1 MTEFKTLREKI
12 AAEKA
17 EREARYSQFTVLWR
31 EAWLIG
37 EQAAMA
43 HKPRTMVVS
52 DSDGTMVDI
61 VPEGM
66 CGFAWL
72 NVPGNTSFGRWLKKQ
87 RLARPDYPTG
97 LCVWIS
103 SYSQSYERKVKH
115 AVAMASYLRDNGI
128 ECRVGSR
135 LD

>member
-1 MTEFKTLREKI
+1 MEYKTLREKI
-12 AAEKA
+12 SAEKA
-17 EREARYSQFTVLWR
+17 EREQRYAQFAALWR
-31 EAWLIG
+31 KAWELG
-37 EQAAMA
+37 EQAAIA

-52 DSDGTMVDI
+52 DSDGTVVD
-61 VPEGM
+61 VVQEGM

-72 NVPGNTSFGRWLKKQ
+72 NVPGNTSFGKWLKKQ
-87 RLARPDYPTG
+87 GIARPDYPAG

-103 SYSQSYERKVKH
+103 SYSQSYERKVAH
-115 AVAMASYLRDNGI
+115 AVAMAQYLRGNGV

>member
-1 MTEFKTLREKI
+1 MTYSTLREKI

-17 EREARYSQFTVLWR
+17 EREARYTQFTVLWHN
-31 EAWLIG
+31 AWQLG
-37 EQAAMA
+37 ERAAMA

-52 DSDGTMVDI
+52 DSDGTVVDV

-72 NVPGNTSFGRWLKKQ
+72 NVPGNTSFGKWLKKQ
-87 RLARPDYPTG
+87 GLARPDYPKG
-97 LCVWIS
+97 LSVWIS
-103 SYSQSYERKVKH
+103 AYSQSYERKVAH
-115 AVAMASYLRDNGI
+115 AVAMAEYLRGNGI

>member
-1 MTEFKTLREKI
+1 MTYKTLREKI

-17 EREARYSQFTVLWR
+17 EREQRYTQFAALWR
-31 EAWLIG
+31 KAWELG
-37 EQAAMA
+37 EQAAIA

-52 DSDGTMVDI
+52 DSDGTVVDV

-72 NVPGNTSFGRWLKKQ
+72 NVPGNTSFGKWLKKQ
-87 RLARPDYPTG
+87 GYARPDYPTG
-97 LCVWIS
+97 LSVWIS
-103 SYSQSYERKVKH
+103 AYSQSYERKVAH
-115 AVAMASYLRDNGI
+115 AVAMADYLRGNGI
-128 ECRVGSR
+128 ECRVVSR

>member
-1 MTEFKTLREKI
+1 MEYKTLKEKI
-12 AAEKA
+12 AAEKV
-17 EREARYSQFTVLWR
+17 EREARYTQFAKLWTM
-31 EAWLIG
+31 AWELG
-37 EQAAMA
+37 EQAATA

-52 DSDGTMVDI
+52 DSDGTVVDV

-72 NVPGNTSFGRWLKKQ
+72 NVPGNTSFGKWLKKHG
-87 RLARPDYPTG
+87 LARPDYPTG

-103 SYSQSYERKVKH
+103 AYSQSYERKVMH
-115 AVAMASYLRDNGI
+115 ATAMASYLRDNGI

>member
-1 MTEFKTLREKI
+1 MEYKTLREKI

-17 EREARYSQFTVLWR
+17 EREARYSLFAALWQK
-31 EAWLIG
+31 AWELG
-37 EQAAMA
+37 EKAATE

-52 DSDGTMVDI
+52 DSDGTVVDV

-72 NVPGNTSFGRWLKKQ
+72 SVPGNTSFGKWLKKQ
-87 RLARPDYPTG
+87 GYARPDYPTG
-97 LCVWIS
+97 LSVWIS
-103 SYSQSYERKVKH
+103 AYSQSYERKVVH
-115 AVAMASYLRDNGI
+115 ATAMADYLRGNGI